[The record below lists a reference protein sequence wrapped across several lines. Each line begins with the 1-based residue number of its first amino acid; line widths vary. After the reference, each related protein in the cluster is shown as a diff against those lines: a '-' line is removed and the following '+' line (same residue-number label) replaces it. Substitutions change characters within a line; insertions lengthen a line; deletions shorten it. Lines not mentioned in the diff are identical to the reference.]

1 MRPSILY
8 PVMDP
13 LKRLASAILIRALVD
28 AQKGCPE
35 AREWIIEDG
44 SSPGFP
50 FWCQVYGVEPISARQ
65 ELRKAIK
72 ASPVKEL
79 AKEIRIERITQ
90 ALTEHPELSNRELGR
105 RLKVNYETVGRVRKQ
120 MPQAVPCFR

>member
-1 MRPSILY
+1 VAVSTT

-44 SSPGFP
+44 SSSGFP
-50 FWCQVYGVEPISARQ
+50 FWCKVSGVEPISARK
-65 ELRKAIK
+65 ELCKAIK

-79 AKEIRIERITQ
+79 TKEIRIERISQ
-90 ALTEHPELSNRELGR
+90 ALMKNPELSNREIGR
-105 RLKVNYETVGRVRKQ
+105 RLRCGHEAVRRVRKL
-120 MPQAVPCFR
+120 MPQTAPCFR